1 MPKYKSLV
9 NYKIGYKPDAPKK
22 TKNIEIEDNGATTTY
37 AIPVVSGDKDIEFQV
52 QEQLPIFFSLA
63 NQRGYNGLDKFTHFG
78 ECLSGPFKSTWE
90 NELNANFAANHLRT
104 NPGFRRALIGTWVR
118 FYGQPDLRKAGLKYV
133 SKLKW
138 KDMYHKYSHTP
149 VQFTQR
155 VETLYAVLKQLDED
169 PGTTPMPTARQK
181 KEYLVESFP
190 KDYQEYYEL
199 RGGDYTESMAQ
210 IGQCMEDH
218 FDRENESSSND
229 ESISSSDDSSDSDDS
244 SNSES
249 STDSDTDR
257 KRKRKKSKHAKRHNK
272 KRHQSKS
279 KKTSKKHS
287 KKKSSKP
294 HTSNKSSRFVGPD
307 FNDVCP
313 LHGGHIWGNCR
324 LNRRGANYDP
334 PKPYQSYFRRD
345 GSSNAGQKPQFQQ
358 GRGRGANPQQT
369 QHGTGQQSYLIAA
382 DSTSTERA
390 NSSPPADL
398 LAPYRPGIL
407 KKYPD
412 LSSYHP
418 ANLRG

>member
-218 FDRENESSSND
+218 FDRENESSSSD
-229 ESISSSDDSSDSDDS
+229 GSISSSDDSSDSDDS
-244 SNSES
+244 NIVRAALIVTMTAKERERSLSMPN
-249 STDSDTDR
+249 DTTRRD
-257 KRKRKKSKHAKRHNK
+257 
-272 KRHQSKS
+272 
-279 KKTSKKHS
+279 TSPRAKKHPRS
-287 KKKSSKP
+287 TARRNPAS
-294 HTSNKSSRFVGPD
+294 HTPAT
-307 FNDVCP
+307 
-313 LHGGHIWGNCR
+313 
-324 LNRRGANYDP
+324 NRHA
-334 PKPYQSYFRRD
+334 
-345 GSSNAGQKPQFQQ
+345 
-358 GRGRGANPQQT
+358 
-369 QHGTGQQSYLIAA
+369 
-382 DSTSTERA
+382 
-390 NSSPPADL
+390 L
-398 LAPYRPGIL
+398 LAPISMMCALFMAAISGETAGSIGVEQIMIHQSRISRIFDVMAAVML
-407 KKYPD
+407 AKSHSSSKVVD
-412 LSSYHP
+412 AVQIRNKLSMAADNSP
-418 ANLRG
+418 I